1 MIIGTKAAFLL
12 RSSVAVHGKWQGR
25 RVYFGADSGHVVA
38 ALLSSKEI
46 ITRLRTLLLFVTLFT
61 VQIGWGGRGPR
72 RIGLFPRFKCFAQD

>member
-61 VQIGWGGRGPR
+61 VQIGWGGEGAKKNRLIPQ
-72 RIGLFPRFKCFAQD
+72 I